1 MTEETLVEVE
11 LVANASDQ
19 LSAEREE
26 TRAVGTFRGS
36 VRSLWNWFGAAFGIV
51 VLIGVGTIYVM
62 GDAASTAVPQALEP
76 DSVAAP
82 ETPIE
87 PVTEPPADPVTEP
100 PADPVT
106 SPDETDGA
114 MEEHTDDTGEA
125 NAADEVPAAA
135 EGVEVIEVE
144 MIEFGY
150 VPETIEIEAGVPV
163 ILRFV
168 NNGKLPHEAM
178 IGDAHMQEEFA
189 SAGDHDDGQAES
201 DDHDDVMATLVGP
214 GETEDLEVVIDE
226 PGEWFMACHLLGHY
240 EQGQIA
246 TINVSA

>member
-1 MTEETLVEVE
+1 MTEATVVEVE

-19 LSAEREE
+19 LSTEREE
-26 TRAVGTFRGS
+26 TRASGPFRGS
-36 VRSLWNWFGAAFGIV
+36 FRRLWNWFGAAFGVV

-62 GDAASTAVPQALEP
+62 DDAASTAVPQAVEP
-76 DSVAAP
+76 
-82 ETPIE
+82 
-87 PVTEPPADPVTEP
+87 
-100 PADPVT
+100 DPVT
-106 SPDETDGA
+106 SPDEMDGA
-114 MEEHTDDTGEA
+114 MEEHTDDAGGA
-125 NAADEVPAAA
+125 NAADEAA

-163 ILRFV
+163 ILRLV

-201 DDHDDVMATLVGP
+201 DHHDDVMATLVEP

-226 PGEWFMACHLLGHY
+226 PGEWFMACHLIGHY

-246 TINVSA
+246 TINVRA

>member
-1 MTEETLVEVE
+1 MAKRLAVLMSVLFLLLTACGDGDTETITSPET
-11 LVANASDQ
+11 
-19 LSAEREE
+19 SAEEAPPA
-26 TRAVGTFRGS
+26 TS
-36 VRSLWNWFGAAFGIV
+36 
-51 VLIGVGTIYVM
+51 
-62 GDAASTAVPQALEP
+62 
-76 DSVAAP
+76 AAP
-82 ETPIE
+82 ETP
-87 PVTEPPADPVTEP
+87 TEPVTEP

-114 MEEHTDDTGEA
+114 MEEHTDDTGGA
-125 NAADEVPAAA
+125 NAADEAPAAA

-189 SAGDHDDGQAES
+189 SAGDHDDGQAEG
-201 DDHDDVMATLVGP
+201 DHHDDVMATLVGP

>member
-1 MTEETLVEVE
+1 MEEE

-26 TRAVGTFRGS
+26 THASGTFRGS
-36 VRSLWNWFGAAFGIV
+36 IRSLWNWFGAAFGIV

-62 GDAASTAVPQALEP
+62 GDAAPTAAPQAVEP
-76 DSVAAP
+76 TSVPTP
-82 ETPIE
+82 ETPTE
-87 PVTEPPADPVTEP
+87 PVTEPPTDPVT
-100 PADPVT
+100 APV
-106 SPDETDGA
+106 EMDGA
-114 MEEHTDDTGEA
+114 MKEHTDDTGGA
-125 NAADEVPAAA
+125 NAADENPEPVEGVEDEAPEAVG
-135 EGVEVIEVE
+135 GVEVIEVE

-178 IGDAHMQEEFA
+178 VGDAHMQEEFA
-189 SAGDHDDGQAES
+189 SAGDHDDGQTEG
-201 DDHDDVMATLVGP
+201 DHHGDVMATLVGP
-214 GETEDLEVVIDE
+214 GETKDLEVVIDE
-226 PGEWFMACHLLGHY
+226 PGEWFMACHLIGHY